1 MDRELERQLRGLV
14 REGRLGLERRMIQH
28 GTTSVLAHS
37 VRVAAAS
44 LYLADRLGIPV
55 DRTALIRGAL
65 LHDYFLYDWHQR
77 GQGHRLHGFT
87 HPRAALKNARM
98 DYHLTPR
105 EENIIARHMFPLVP
119 LPPTCR
125 EAWLVCAADK
135 YCALLETLHPLLP
148 GDDHRKG
155 VNE

>member
-1 MDRELERQLRGLV
+1 
-14 REGRLGLERRMIQH
+14 
-28 GTTSVLAHS
+28 
-37 VRVAAAS
+37 
-44 LYLADRLGIPV
+44 
-55 DRTALIRGAL
+55 
-65 LHDYFLYDWHQR
+65 
-77 GQGHRLHGFT
+77 
-87 HPRAALKNARM
+87 M

-155 VNE
+155 VKE